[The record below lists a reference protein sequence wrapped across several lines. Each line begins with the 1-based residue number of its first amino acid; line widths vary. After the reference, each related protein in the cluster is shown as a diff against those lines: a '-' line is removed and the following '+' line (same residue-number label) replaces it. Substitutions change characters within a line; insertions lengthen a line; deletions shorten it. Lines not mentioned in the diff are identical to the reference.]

1 MPTDLAVPRHLAR
14 ILRPELPALAD
25 EIIIQIRARIPEYAR
40 PMDGPY
46 GRALRTG
53 VRLALST
60 FVDLVADP
68 SGPREQRDVVCRRL
82 GRFEALEGRTLD
94 SLQEA
99 YRVGAQVAWRRLMRI
114 GQRGELSSAVM
125 SGLADAM
132 LGYVDEM
139 AALSVSGYHAAR
151 AESAAAV
158 QEWRRRL
165 LGLILEPAQAPAR
178 AITDLAALAGWAV
191 PAEVTL
197 VAVAAGQP
205 DLSLPPGTD
214 VLAELAGAGPC
225 LLVPGG
231 IDAGRRRQLQPMLA
245 GRRAAAGL
253 TVPLGGAAD
262 SLRWARRALELGSSG
277 VIAGEAIVSCEDHL
291 VPLILLADP
300 ALVDQLARRQLA
312 ALAGMTSARRRRL
325 TQTLS
330 AWLEARGSAAEV
342 AARLQIHPQTVR
354 YRLRQL
360 EQAFGTALTDPDQ
373 RFAAELALRA
383 RTLRE
388 RRAP

>member
-1 MPTDLAVPRHLAR
+1 MPADLAVPRHLAR
-14 ILRPELPALAD
+14 VLRPELPGLAD
-25 EIIIQIRARIPEYAR
+25 EIIREIRVRIPEYAR

-99 YRVGAQVAWRRLMRI
+99 YRVGAQVAWRRLMRV

-139 AALSVSGYHAAR
+139 AALSVSGYRAAR

-165 LGLILEPAQAPAR
+165 LGLILEPDQAPAR
-178 AITDLAALAGWAV
+178 AVTDLAALAGWAV

-197 VAVAAGQP
+197 VAIEPGPPAIT
-205 DLSLPPGTD
+205 LPQGTD
-214 VLAELAGAGPC
+214 LLADLAGGEPC

-231 IDAGRRRQLQPMLA
+231 LDPGRRQQLRATLG
-245 GRRAAAGL
+245 GRRSAAGL
-253 TVPLGGAAD
+253 CVPLGAAAD
-262 SLRWARRALELGSSG
+262 SLRWARRALALGSAG
-277 VIAGEAIVSCEDHL
+277 VITGDAMLSCEDHL
-291 VPLILLADP
+291 VPLLLLTDP

-312 ALAGMTSARRRRL
+312 ALAGMTSGRRRRL

-360 EQAFGTALTDPDQ
+360 EQAFGGALTDPDQ

-388 RRAP
+388 RCPP